1 MISSMIWS
9 SNEWYVQYRVEWGT
23 YCFLNSNLSPDYFL
37 KKKRNGLK
45 TVSATYNGTTLFMH
59 ENDLKSM

>member
-1 MISSMIWS
+1 MVCT
-9 SNEWYVQYRVEWGT
+9 VQSRVGDLL
-23 YCFLNSNLSPDYFL
+23 FLKFQLSPDYFL
-37 KKKRNGLK
+37 KKNRNGLK